1 MILAISNYSNNFMNA
16 IKFIISQ
23 FPSNLKLNLF
33 FILFL
38 SLTNSI
44 LEVVG
49 IGMLIPIFKIVQNFD
64 VFSIYLVE
72 NFYFLNF
79 ASKLNQVQLLNVTLI
94 FFSSILF
101 LKYSNYFYLNKLA
114 VNFSAKIKIFL
125 SSKIFYSYSSKDYI
139 FF

>member
-101 LKYSNYFYLNKLA
+101 LKYLNYFYLNKLA